1 MNTKRLYT
9 TKLQAGL
16 GLLNETRILFD
27 LWRPGMTPTQLFQ
40 AALDSG
46 EFSNISARRLRNIV
60 LECFAARYLVCEDYP
75 ANLIKPLVNA
85 LSPEQVL
92 SLLLLFTA
100 RANPILA
107 DFIRQV
113 YWVRYGDGHDAISND
128 DAKAFV
134 MEAIRNGRTGK
145 PWSDSTIRR
154 VAAYLTGCCADFGLL
169 ASGRKSVR
177 QIKPFQVGPQTIAFL
192 AHDLHFQGLGD
203 NALMAHS
210 DWELFGLSKSEL
222 RRAMKRLAFK
232 GFLIIQ
238 SAGDVSRIGWR
249 YQNWEEL
256 LHVIP
261 EC

>member
-1 MNTKRLYT
+1 MNMNRRYT

-27 LWRPGMTPTQLFQ
+27 LWHPGMTSTKLFQ
-40 AALDSG
+40 AALESG

-60 LECFAARYLVCEDYP
+60 LECFAARYLVSQDYP
-75 ANLIKPLVNA
+75 AEVLKPLMNT
-85 LSPEQVL
+85 LSSEQL
-92 SLLLLFTA
+92 SSILLLFTA

-107 DFIRQV
+107 DFIGQV
-113 YWVRYGDGHDAISND
+113 YWVRYGDGHDTIRNT

-154 VAAYLTGCCADFGLL
+154 VSAYLTGCCADFGLL
-169 ASGRKSVR
+169 AAGRKSVR
-177 QIKPFQVGPQTIAFL
+177 KIKPYRVGPQTIVFL
-192 AHDLHFQGLGD
+192 AYDLHFQGLGD
-203 NALMAHS
+203 NVLMAHS
-210 DWELFGLSKSEL
+210 DWELFGLSKADL
-222 RRAMKRLAFK
+222 RREMKRLAFK